1 MKLLEIS
8 KTGDNKKMALVYIKT
23 SSDRKKPSA
32 KTLRLRE
39 ERKEYFKS
47 VLKGSVKE
55 RPINLPEPLPK
66 RELAPLSNSVGNGF
80 KRSVEDYKW
89 KRDREESVA
98 TIKEIERKKTRVAPA
113 YNKGAIQY
121 LTDGT
126 DPATIGRK
134 I

>member
-1 MKLLEIS
+1 
-8 KTGDNKKMALVYIKT
+8 MALVYTKT
-23 SSDRKKPSA
+23 SSGRKKPSA
-32 KTLRLRE
+32 TTLRLRE
-39 ERKEYFKS
+39 ERKAYFKS
-47 VLKGSVKE
+47 ILKDSSKE
-55 RPINLPEPLPK
+55 RLINMPEPLPK
-66 RELAPLSNSVGNGF
+66 KELAPLSNSVGNGF

-89 KRDREESVA
+89 KRDREESAA

-113 YNKGAIQY
+113 YNKGAVQY

>member
-1 MKLLEIS
+1 
-8 KTGDNKKMALVYIKT
+8 MALLYTKT
-23 SSDRKKPSA
+23 SSGRKKPSK

-39 ERKEYFKS
+39 ERKAYFKVILNRS
-47 VLKGSVKE
+47 AKE
-55 RPINLPEPLPK
+55 RPINLPEPLPRK
-66 RELAPLSNSVGNGF
+66 ELPPISNSVGNGF

-89 KRDREESVA
+89 KRDREETVA
-98 TIKEIERKKTRVAPA
+98 TIKEIERKKTKVAPI
-113 YNKGAIQY
+113 YSKGAFQY

>member
-1 MKLLEIS
+1 
-8 KTGDNKKMALVYIKT
+8 MALVYTKT
-23 SSDRKKPSA
+23 SSGRKKPSA

-39 ERKEYFKS
+39 ERKAYFKS
-47 VLKGSVKE
+47 ILKGSTKE
-55 RPINLPEPLPK
+55 RPINMPEPLPK

-121 LTDGT
+121 LTEGT
-126 DPATIGRK
+126 DPTTIGRK

>member
-1 MKLLEIS
+1 
-8 KTGDNKKMALVYIKT
+8 MALVYTKT
-23 SSDRKKPSA
+23 SSGRKKPSK

-39 ERKEYFKS
+39 ERKAYFAAI
-47 VLKGSVKE
+47 LKGSKPE
-55 RPINLPEPLPK
+55 RYINIPEPLERKSLP
-66 RELAPLSNSVGNGF
+66 PLSNSVGNGF

-89 KRDREESVA
+89 KRDREESAA
-98 TIKEIERKKTRVAPA
+98 TIREIERKKTRVAPA
-113 YNKGAIQY
+113 YNKGAVQY

>member
-1 MKLLEIS
+1 
-8 KTGDNKKMALVYIKT
+8 MALVYTKT
-23 SSDRKKPSA
+23 SSGRKKPSK

-39 ERKEYFKS
+39 DRKAYFAS

-55 RPINLPEPLPK
+55 RPINLPEPLSRK
-66 RELAPLSNSVGNGF
+66 ELPPLSNSVGNGF
-80 KRSVEDYKW
+80 KRSVDDYKW
-89 KRDREESVA
+89 KRDREESAA

-113 YNKGAIQY
+113 YNKGAVQY
-121 LTDGT
+121 LTEGT

>member
-1 MKLLEIS
+1 
-8 KTGDNKKMALVYIKT
+8 MALVYTKT
-23 SSDRKKPSA
+23 SSGRKKPSK

-39 ERKEYFKS
+39 ERKAYFAT
-47 VLKGSVKE
+47 VLKDSRKE
-55 RPINLPEPLPK
+55 RFINLPEPLPRK
-66 RELAPLSNSVGNGF
+66 ELPPLSNSVGNGF
-80 KRSVEDYKW
+80 KRSVDDYKW

-113 YNKGAIQY
+113 FNKGAVQY

>member
-1 MKLLEIS
+1 
-8 KTGDNKKMALVYIKT
+8 MALVYTKT
-23 SSDRKKPSA
+23 SSGRKKPSA

-39 ERKEYFKS
+39 ERKAYFKS
-47 VLKGSVKE
+47 ILKDSSKE
-55 RPINLPEPLPK
+55 RPINMPEPLPK

-89 KRDREESVA
+89 KRDREESAA
-98 TIKEIERKKTRVAPA
+98 TIKEIEKKKTRVAPA
-113 YNKGAIQY
+113 YNKGAVQY